1 MKIKKYAAIDIGSNA
16 IRMLITNVISKNNN
30 TYIQKNS
37 LIRLPIR
44 LGLDSFTK
52 GYISESKIINLI
64 DAFKSFKL
72 IMKIHNICEYKVYA
86 TSALR
91 ESENKNEVVNRVFS
105 ESNINIEI
113 IDGIKEAMV
122 ISKTNIFKKS
132 DYYKTYLYV
141 DVGGGS
147 TELSIIKNS
156 KKVLS
161 KSFKLGTVR
170 LIHSTKKNKELR
182 NMKEWI
188 KENLNKNSKV
198 YLLGTGGNI
207 NKIHKLTNTS
217 EGKPITSL
225 ILSSFFQKL
234 NNLSYE
240 ERIVNWGLNPDRSDV
255 IIPAMKI
262 YLNILSWTNSKVIFV
277 PQAGLT
283 DGMIREIINIDD
295 VKIPNR
301 K

>member
-1 MKIKKYAAIDIGSNA
+1 
-16 IRMLITNVISKNNN
+16 MLITNVISKNNN

-113 IDGIKEAMV
+113 IDGVKEAMV

>member
-105 ESNINIEI
+105 ESNIDIEI
-113 IDGIKEAMV
+113 IDGVKEAMV

-132 DYYKTYLYV
+132 DYKTYLYV

-147 TELSIIKNS
+147 TELSIINDS
-156 KKVLS
+156 K
-161 KSFKLGTVR
+161 
-170 LIHSTKKNKELR
+170 
-182 NMKEWI
+182 
-188 KENLNKNSKV
+188 
-198 YLLGTGGNI
+198 
-207 NKIHKLTNTS
+207 
-217 EGKPITSL
+217 
-225 ILSSFFQKL
+225 
-234 NNLSYE
+234 
-240 ERIVNWGLNPDRSDV
+240 
-255 IIPAMKI
+255 
-262 YLNILSWTNSKVIFV
+262 IF
-277 PQAGLT
+277 
-283 DGMIREIINIDD
+283 
-295 VKIPNR
+295 
-301 K
+301 

>member
-16 IRMLITNVISKNNN
+16 IRMLIANVILKNNN
-30 TYIQKNS
+30 TFIQKNS

-44 LGLDSFTK
+44 LGIDSFTK

-91 ESENKNEVVNRVFS
+91 ESKNKNEVVKRVFS

-170 LIHSTKKNKELR
+170 LINSTKKNKEWG
-182 NMKEWI
+182 NMKEWL
-188 KENLNKNSKV
+188 KENLNENSKV

-207 NKIHKLTNTS
+207 NKIHKLTNTR

-225 ILSSFFQKL
+225 ILSSLFQKL

-240 ERIVNWGLNPDRSDV
+240 ERIVNWGLNTDRSDV

-262 YLNILSWTNSKVIFV
+262 YLNILSWTGSKVIFV
-277 PQAGLT
+277 PQAGLA
-283 DGMIREIINIDD
+283 DGMIREIINIDK
-295 VKIPNR
+295 VKIPNQ

>member
-44 LGLDSFTK
+44 LGLDSFSK

-105 ESNINIEI
+105 ESNIDIEI
-113 IDGIKEAMV
+113 IDGVKEAMV

-132 DYYKTYLYV
+132 DYKTYLYV

>member
-44 LGLDSFTK
+44 LGIDSFTK

-105 ESNINIEI
+105 ESNIDIEI
-113 IDGIKEAMV
+113 IDGVKEAMV

-170 LIHSTKKNKELR
+170 LIHSTKKNKEWR

-188 KENLNKNSKV
+188 KENLNENSKV

>member
-16 IRMLITNVISKNNN
+16 IRMLIANVISKNNN

-44 LGLDSFTK
+44 LGEDSFTK

-113 IDGIKEAMV
+113 IDGVKEAMV

-147 TELSIIKNS
+147 TELSIIKNL

-170 LIHSTKKNKELR
+170 LINSIKKNKEWR

-188 KENLNKNSKV
+188 KENLNENSKV

-225 ILSSFFQKL
+225 ILSSFYQKL

-262 YLNILSWTNSKVIFV
+262 YLNILSWTDSKVIFV

>member
-1 MKIKKYAAIDIGSNA
+1 MKIKKYAAIDVGSNA
-16 IRMLITNVISKNNN
+16 IRMLIANVILKNNN
-30 TYIQKNS
+30 TFIQKNS

-44 LGLDSFTK
+44 LGIDSFTK

-91 ESENKNEVVNRVFS
+91 ESKNKNEVVKRVFS
-105 ESNINIEI
+105 ETNINIEI

-122 ISKTNIFKKS
+122 ISKTNTFKKS

-147 TELSIIKNS
+147 TELSIIKNF
-156 KKVLS
+156 KKVSS

-170 LIHSTKKNKELR
+170 LINSTKKNKEWI

-225 ILSSFFQKL
+225 IFTSFFQKL

-240 ERIVNWGLNPDRSDV
+240 ERIINWGLNPDRSDV

-262 YLNILSWTNSKVIFV
+262 YLNILSWTGSKVIFV

-283 DGMIREIINIDD
+283 DGMIREITNIDK
-295 VKIPNR
+295 VKIPNQ

>member
-16 IRMLITNVISKNNN
+16 IRMLIANVISKNNN

-44 LGLDSFTK
+44 LGEDSFTK

-105 ESNINIEI
+105 ESNIDIEI
-113 IDGIKEAMV
+113 IDGVKEAMV

-147 TELSIIKNS
+147 TELSIIKNL

-170 LIHSTKKNKELR
+170 LINSIKKNKEWR

-188 KENLNKNSKV
+188 KENLNENSKV

-225 ILSSFFQKL
+225 ILSSFYQKL

-262 YLNILSWTNSKVIFV
+262 YLNILSWTDSKVIFV

-283 DGMIREIINIDD
+283 DGMIREIIKIDE

>member
-16 IRMLITNVISKNNN
+16 IRMLIANVISKKNN

-44 LGLDSFTK
+44 LGEDSFTK
-52 GYISESKIINLI
+52 GYISESKIINVI
-64 DAFKSFKL
+64 DALKSFKL

-113 IDGIKEAMV
+113 IDGVKEAMV

-147 TELSIIKNS
+147 TELSIIKNL

-170 LIHSTKKNKELR
+170 LINSIKKNKEWR

-188 KENLNKNSKV
+188 KENLNENSKV

-225 ILSSFFQKL
+225 ILSSFYQKL

-262 YLNILSWTNSKVIFV
+262 YLNILSWTDSRVIFV

-283 DGMIREIINIDD
+283 DGMIREIIKIDE
-295 VKIPNR
+295 VKIPN
-301 K
+301 

>member
-44 LGLDSFTK
+44 LGLDSFSK

-113 IDGIKEAMV
+113 IDGVKEAMV

-188 KENLNKNSKV
+188 KENLNENSKV

>member
-105 ESNINIEI
+105 ESNIDIEI
-113 IDGIKEAMV
+113 IDGVKEAMV

-147 TELSIIKNS
+147 TELSIIKNL

-170 LIHSTKKNKELR
+170 LINSIKKNKEWR

-188 KENLNKNSKV
+188 KENLNENSKV